1 MFQANET
8 DFKLKEA
15 HSHLQAVQNI
25 SQARLNVT
33 LGMHIENIRL
43 KQAAKVALDQKDIA
57 WHQALAAQRLKTST
71 LIAEKQQKMNQQQK
85 ELEGVQELAI
95 DVAEEHN
102 QLSKICAKTTKEA
115 EKKAAAAEEIAS
127 KRLLKYKDGLEEFVS
142 SLESYERVAQ

>member
-1 MFQANET
+1 MVF
-8 DFKLKEA
+8 A
-15 HSHLQAVQNI
+15 HQHNA
-25 SQARLNVT
+25 
-33 LGMHIENIRL
+33 
-43 KQAAKVALDQKDIA
+43 
-57 WHQALAAQRLKTST
+57 HQQTEEQLWNFH
-71 LIAEKQQKMNQQQK
+71 E
-85 ELEGVQELAI
+85 EGQLAI